1 MILIKVLG
9 AYFINF
15 SKTEYKIFTNTAT
28 DTLQNKSHFPKE
40 QPTIHHHLLATSMPC
55 FQRELPRLLA
65 NIKNMTI
72 SLAIG
77 DPFYTSVLRCAQ

>member
-28 DTLQNKSHFPKE
+28 DTLQNKSHFPKGK
-40 QPTIHHHLLATSMPC
+40 PSIHHQHLVTSMPR
-55 FQRELPRLLA
+55 FQGKHCRLLA
-65 NIKNMTI
+65 DIKNKTVFP
-72 SLAIG
+72 AIG
-77 DPFYTSVLRCAQ
+77 DPFYTSQI